1 MSLGFAP
8 IAALPFSASSTAD
21 IAKTVPISLKW
32 VLDSREIK
40 WLVTAKTSK
49 WMLDSR
55 DIQWVVKTRTTKWT
69 RSSSDYKWT
78 IK

>member
-1 MSLGFAP
+1 MLGFSP
-8 IAALPFSASSTAD
+8 LAALPFSTSSTAD

-32 VLDSREIK
+32 VLDSREII
-40 WLVTAKTSK
+40 WLVTSKTSK
-49 WMLDSR
+49 WMLDRR

>member
-1 MSLGFAP
+1 MLGFSPLAD
-8 IAALPFSASSTAD
+8 LPFSASSTAD
-21 IAKTVPISLKW
+21 IAETVPISLKW